1 MRPYPS
7 TGSHL
12 DKLIR
17 RDQLEAVRASVR
29 QALPVNVLLGLA
41 GFLVAAQAGHG
52 MAGGLWFAASSAA
65 NLLRF
70 GLCRAPCPGLM
81 ASADVSSAQAE
92 EAARSVDRHLSL
104 ACLFA
109 LLSGSVWALLPVL
122 CDGYTSAQ
130 TLFYLTVTCGIT
142 AGAVTH
148 GTAYARVPI
157 CFIMLPLLSV
167 AGCLL
172 AAGDFDRICLAAT
185 VLLYLAALSRSAVA
199 TEWNFRETSRLKN
212 EAAALAEARK
222 AAHASASAL
231 AEEMRERATHD
242 GLTGLLNRAGFVQR
256 AEERR
261 AAGGAVC
268 LMLLDLDGFK
278 SVNDVYGHTTG
289 DRVLVEVARRI
300 RAALPPDCDAAR
312 LGGDEFALV
321 FDGNHVAENPIALA
335 ERLVRT
341 VAGPF
346 EGFDAGRL
354 GMSAGVCARP
364 ADSLTHLLSCA
375 DEALY
380 AAKHSGRNQVRLFD
394 EGLCKRLEMR
404 RDCERDLSQAL
415 AEGALE
421 VWFQPIF
428 GHGGRSVTSLEALV
442 RWQHPVHGWVP
453 PADLIAAAAMAG
465 LTESLL
471 RFILEQVCTMLRAL
485 RVRGFDDLSVAMNVS
500 PREMAQIA
508 VDEIVLRRLRA
519 LGLPATALEIEITE
533 ETALDIETVQGK
545 LLALS
550 RAGIRVALD
559 DFGTGYS
566 SLASLRQLRAER
578 VKIDRSLV
586 TGLTEAEDKRGLV
599 QAVLGLG
606 RALGLEVV
614 AEGIETVD
622 DLATLQVMG
631 CSFMQGYHLG
641 RPQPAGEVLQFLET
655 DAASDV
661 MRRLRLLGA

>member
-1 MRPYPS
+1 MRSRPS
-7 TGSHL
+7 TEPHL
-12 DKLIR
+12 DRLIR
-17 RDQLEAVRASVR
+17 RDQLEAVRASVQ

-41 GFLVAAQAGHG
+41 GFLVALHSGHG
-52 MAGGLWFAASSAA
+52 AVGGLWFSTSAA
-65 NLLRF
+65 VNGLRF
-70 GLCRAPCPGLM
+70 GLCRAPCVGLAMSPGR
-81 ASADVSSAQAE
+81 APISE
-92 EAARSVDRHLSL
+92 EAASRAIDRHLWL
-104 ACLFA
+104 ACLAA
-109 LLSGSVWALLPVL
+109 LLSGSVWAFLPIL

-148 GTAYARVPI
+148 GIAYARIPI
-157 CFIMLPLLSV
+157 CFITPPLLSV

-172 AAGDFDRICLAAT
+172 AVGGFDRTCLAAT
-185 VLLYLAALSRSAVA
+185 VLLYLAALIRSAIA
-199 TEWNFRETSRLKN
+199 TERGFRETSRLKN
-212 EAAALAEARK
+212 EATALAEARK

-231 AEEMRERATHD
+231 AEEMRARATHD

-256 AEERR
+256 AEERL
-261 AAGGAVC
+261 AAGASVC

-278 SVNDVYGHTTG
+278 SVNDVYGHSTG
-289 DRVLVEVARRI
+289 DRVLAEVARRI
-300 RAALPPDCDAAR
+300 RAALPVECDAAR

-321 FDGNHVAENPIALA
+321 YDTGRVIESPAALA
-335 ERLVRT
+335 ERLIRT
-341 VAGPF
+341 VSEPF
-346 EGFDAGRL
+346 ESFDTGRL
-354 GMSAGVCARP
+354 GVSVGICHRP

-380 AAKHSGRNQVRLFD
+380 AAKHSGRNHVRLFD
-394 EGLCKRLEMR
+394 DGLSTRLEMR

-415 AEGALE
+415 AEGELD

-428 GHGGRSVTSLEALV
+428 GGDGRSVTNLEALV
-442 RWQHPVHGWVP
+442 RWHHPVHGWVP
-453 PADLIAAAAMAG
+453 PADLISAAAMAG

-471 RFILEQVCTMLRAL
+471 RFILEQACTMLCTLRA
-485 RVRGFDDLSVAMNVS
+485 RGFHDLSVAMNVS

-508 VDEIVLRRLRA
+508 VDEIVLERLRL

-533 ETALDIETVQGK
+533 ETALDIEAVQGK

-550 RAGIRVALD
+550 RAGIRMALD

-566 SLASLRQLRAER
+566 SLASVRQLRADR

-614 AEGIETVD
+614 AEGIETAD
-622 DLATLQVMG
+622 DLATLQAMG
-631 CSFMQGYHLG
+631 CPFMQGYHLG
-641 RPQPAGEVLQFLET
+641 RPQPR
-655 DAASDV
+655 DDI
-661 MRRLRLLGA
+661 LRLLDARLRATAQEPVRLRGA